1 MAIITMFIAPLLM
14 YGSDGVFL
22 FTKRFAGF
30 FNIPIVAL
38 FVVGIFN
45 KTVSSKAANMTVGL
59 HILLYFSLVWV
70 FKVSLNF
77 QHVMGGLFVFD
88 VISMLLLGKIWEKD
102 TPYEASSDN
111 KSGVDLHEWKHI
123 NLLIATVVLSLIAL
137 YAFLSPIG
145 LASESGKPLNILI
158 GYLLVE
164 LVIIIFFVN
173 KAKKAAIN
181 E

>member
-1 MAIITMFIAPLLM
+1 TIYCNDLLPMVSKKKREDKDLIKLAKKVSAIMAIITMFIAPLLM

-45 KTVSSKAANMTVGL
+45 KTVSSKAANIAVGL

-88 VISMLLLGKIWEKD
+88 VISMLILGKIWEKD
-102 TPYEASSDN
+102 TPYEASTDN
-111 KSGVDLHEWKHI
+111 KSGVDLHEWK
-123 NLLIATVVLSLIAL
+123 
-137 YAFLSPIG
+137 Y
-145 LASESGKPLNILI
+145 
-158 GYLLVE
+158 
-164 LVIIIFFVN
+164 
-173 KAKKAAIN
+173 
-181 E
+181 